1 MKKITAP
8 FTTLCATLLGALLGA
23 PLAHAASLSVSDCW
37 IRSMPPNLPSSGY
50 FTVSNDG
57 DAPASLVG
65 AETPAFGMAM
75 LHKSESNG
83 STATM
88 SHVASAEVP
97 AHGTLRF
104 APKGYHLMLED
115 ASKPLKVGST
125 IPLSLTFAD
134 HSKVSTTCTV
144 KPASALGN

>member
-1 MKKITAP
+1 
-8 FTTLCATLLGALLGA
+8 
-23 PLAHAASLSVSDCW
+23 
-37 IRSMPPNLPSSGY
+37 MPSNLPSSGY
-50 FTVSNDG
+50 FVVANDG
-57 DAPASLVG
+57 DAPAKLVG

-88 SHVASAEVP
+88 SHVEFADVP